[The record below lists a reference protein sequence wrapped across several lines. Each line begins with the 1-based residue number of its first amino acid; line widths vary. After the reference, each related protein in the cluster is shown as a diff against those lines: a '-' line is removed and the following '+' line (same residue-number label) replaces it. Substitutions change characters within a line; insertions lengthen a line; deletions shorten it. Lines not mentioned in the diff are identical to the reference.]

1 MIVNTRLIEKEKRL
15 KVYDAQTPPFVLKK
29 SLCIY
34 MHLKFNSKREEYIHV
49 FISYITKV
57 SQKPEKCV
65 IFQSAEQNAFRQH
78 ITYSI
83 HIQV

>member
-1 MIVNTRLIEKEKRL
+1 
-15 KVYDAQTPPFVLKK
+15 
-29 SLCIY
+29 